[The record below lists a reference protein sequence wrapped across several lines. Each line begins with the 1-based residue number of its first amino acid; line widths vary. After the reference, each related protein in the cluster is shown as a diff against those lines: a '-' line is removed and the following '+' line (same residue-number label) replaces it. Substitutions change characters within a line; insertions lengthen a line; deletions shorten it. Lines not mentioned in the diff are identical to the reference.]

1 MVNTRRN
8 YMIEQFQKRGILR
21 GLGYYLDCTEDWNI
35 VLEMSEDVE
44 EQILDLRNQGFN
56 RFDVEQM
63 LDEEHRK
70 YVGFIYM
77 YHV

>member
-1 MVNTRRN
+1 MVNTRRKL
-8 YMIEQFQKRGILR
+8 MIEQFQKRGILR

-44 EQILDLRNQGFN
+44 EQILDLRSQGFN

-63 LDEEHRK
+63 LDEKDKK
-70 YVGFIYM
+70 YAGFIYM
-77 YHV
+77 YHA

>member
-1 MVNTRRN
+1 MVNTRRKL
-8 YMIEQFQKRGILR
+8 MIEQFQKRGILR
-21 GLGYYLDCTEDWNI
+21 GLGYYLDCTEDWDI

-44 EQILDLRNQGFN
+44 EQILDLRSQGFN

-63 LDEEHRK
+63 LDEENRK

-77 YHV
+77 FHV